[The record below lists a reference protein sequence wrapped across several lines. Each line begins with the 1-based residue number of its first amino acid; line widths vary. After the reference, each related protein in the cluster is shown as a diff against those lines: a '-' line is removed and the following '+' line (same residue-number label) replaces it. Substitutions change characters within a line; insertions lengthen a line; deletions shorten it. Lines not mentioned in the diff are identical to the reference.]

1 MFKMAAAIFL
11 LGGAISFLIGYFG
24 MNRTLEYE
32 LALAAS
38 MILMGII
45 MGFIPLITRKN
56 TIQNIAIL
64 IICMLSML
72 YFMIK
77 DVETGALTV
86 WSI

>member
-1 MFKMAAAIFL
+1 MKFAKRKNMTLLFL
-11 LGGAISFLIGYFG
+11 LF
-24 MNRTLEYE
+24 M
-32 LALAAS
+32 S